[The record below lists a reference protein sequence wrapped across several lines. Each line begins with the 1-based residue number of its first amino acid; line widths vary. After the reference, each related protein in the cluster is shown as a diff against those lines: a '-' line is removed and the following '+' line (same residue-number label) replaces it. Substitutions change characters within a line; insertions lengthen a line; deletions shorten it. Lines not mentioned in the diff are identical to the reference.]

1 MPTDSATRPRA
12 ASDGASCPWAMLL
25 ALTGGFAL
33 SQAYRTVAAIM
44 APQLQADFGL
54 DPQALGVFAGT
65 FHLAFGAL
73 QLLMGIGIDL
83 YGVRRTVLVA
93 FPLTVAGALLSAL
106 ADRFAVLLAGQA
118 LIGIGCAPA
127 FLACTVFIA
136 QRFPAARYAS
146 VSGLVI
152 GVGGIGMLATGTP
165 LAWLI
170 EASSWRTGFL
180 ALAAFSA
187 LAWLAI
193 ARFVRERESPGV
205 GARQERSA
213 RAASSAGG
221 VPGTTP
227 GTTSGNVAGNVA
239 GNVPGSV
246 PENARAAHDDGRRES
261 IGQALRGFASLF
273 AAPHTWGI
281 LALASVSY
289 AAFVSLR
296 GLWLGPLL
304 VDRYGFPLVASGNVA
319 IAVSVASM
327 IGPPLFGRLDPGR
340 ATRRRWLL
348 AGTLVCA
355 AMSALLAP
363 GFGATFDVTVSIAF
377 SLVSGYGVLQYA
389 DVRDAYPAS
398 MTGRALSLFTMA
410 LFLGVALMQ
419 WLTGAAASA
428 AAAVGWPPFAA
439 VFGTIAALLAIG
451 AALFAWMPQPE

>member
-1 MPTDSATRPRA
+1 
-12 ASDGASCPWAMLL
+12 MLL

-44 APQLQADFGL
+44 APQLQAEFDL

-93 FPLTVAGALLSAL
+93 FPLTIVGSALSAYT
-106 ADRFAVLLAGQA
+106 DRFGVLLAGQA

-136 QRFPAARYAS
+136 QRFPATRYTS
-146 VSGLVI
+146 VSGLVL
-152 GVGGIGMLATGTP
+152 GLGSMGMLATGTP

-170 EASSWRTGFL
+170 EAGSWRSGFV
-180 ALAAFSA
+180 ALGVLSV
-187 LAWLAI
+187 LAWFAI
-193 ARFVRERESPGV
+193 ARFVRERETPREDADASV
-205 GARQERSA
+205 ES
-213 RAASSAGG
+213 RAPA
-221 VPGTTP
+221 
-227 GTTSGNVAGNVA
+227 NV
-239 GNVPGSV
+239 
-246 PENARAAHDDGRRES
+246 ERES
-261 IGQALRGFASLF
+261 LGQALRGFASLF
-273 AAPHTWGI
+273 AVPHTWGI
-281 LALASVSY
+281 LALATVSY

-304 VDRYGFPLVASGNVA
+304 VDRYGFSLVASGNVA

-348 AGTLVCA
+348 VGTLVCA
-355 AMSALLAP
+355 AMFALLAP
-363 GFGATFDVTVSIAF
+363 GFDAAFDVIVSIVF

-428 AAAVGWPPFAA
+428 AVAIGWPPFAA
-439 VFGTIAALLAIG
+439 AFGTIAAMLAIG
-451 AALFAWMPQPE
+451 ALLFARLPQPR

>member
-1 MPTDSATRPRA
+1 
-12 ASDGASCPWAMLL
+12 MLF

-44 APQLQADFGL
+44 APQLQAEFDL

-93 FPLTVAGALLSAL
+93 FPLTIAGSALSAYT
-106 ADRFAVLLAGQA
+106 DRFGVLLVGQA

-127 FLACTVFIA
+127 FLVCTVFIA
-136 QRFPAARYAS
+136 QRFPVTRYAS
-146 VSGLVI
+146 VSGLVL
-152 GVGGIGMLATGTP
+152 GLGGMGMLATGTP

-170 EASSWRTGFL
+170 EAGSWRTGFV
-180 ALAAFSA
+180 ALGMLSV

-193 ARFVRERESPGV
+193 ARFVRERETPR
-205 GARQERSA
+205 ADPSA
-213 RAASSAGG
+213 DGK
-221 VPGTTP
+221 
-227 GTTSGNVAGNVA
+227 
-239 GNVPGSV
+239 PGS
-246 PENARAAHDDGRRES
+246 PRAERES
-261 IGQALRGFASLF
+261 LGQALRGFASLF
-273 AAPHTWGI
+273 AVPHTWGI
-281 LALASVSY
+281 LALATVSY

-304 VDRYGFPLVASGNVA
+304 VDRYGFSLVASGNVA

-348 AGTLVCA
+348 VGTLVCA
-355 AMSALLAP
+355 AMFALLAP
-363 GFGATFDVTVSIAF
+363 GFDAAFDVTVSIVF

-428 AAAVGWPPFAA
+428 AVAIGWPPFAA
-439 VFGTIAALLAIG
+439 AFGTIAAMLAIG
-451 AALFAWMPQPE
+451 ALLFARLPQPR

>member
-1 MPTDSATRPRA
+1 MPADSAIPSRA
-12 ASDGASCPWAMLL
+12 PSERSGSAWVMLF

-44 APQLQADFGL
+44 APQLQVEFGL

-93 FPLTVAGALLSAL
+93 FPLTVVGSALSAYT
-106 ADRFAVLLAGQA
+106 DQFGVLLVAQA

-127 FLACTVFIA
+127 FLVCTVFIA

-146 VSGLVI
+146 VSGLVL
-152 GVGGIGMLATGTP
+152 GLGGMGMLATGTP

-170 EASSWRTGFL
+170 EAGSWRSGFV
-180 ALAAFSA
+180 ALGILST

-193 ARFVRERESPGV
+193 ARFVREREAPRTTAV
-205 GARQERSA
+205 GGE
-213 RAASSAGG
+213 
-221 VPGTTP
+221 
-227 GTTSGNVAGNVA
+227 
-239 GNVPGSV
+239 
-246 PENARAAHDDGRRES
+246 RES
-261 IGQALRGFASLF
+261 LAQALRGFASLF
-273 AAPHTWGI
+273 AMPHTWGI
-281 LALASVSY
+281 LALATVSY

-304 VDRYGFPLVASGNVA
+304 VDRYGFSLVASGNVA

-348 AGTLVCA
+348 GGTLGCA
-355 AMSALLAP
+355 AMFVLLAP
-363 GFGATFDVTVSIAF
+363 GLDASFDVAISIVF
-377 SLVSGYGVLQYA
+377 SLLSGYAVLQYP

-419 WLTGAAASA
+419 WLTGAAASF
-428 AAAVGWPPFAA
+428 AVANGWPPFTAA
-439 VFGTIAALLAIG
+439 FGTIAVMLAIG
-451 AALFAWMPQPE
+451 ALLFARLPQP

>member
-1 MPTDSATRPRA
+1 MPTDSAIRSRA
-12 ASDGASCPWAMLL
+12 ASEASGSVWAMLL

-44 APQLQADFGL
+44 APQLQADFSL

-73 QLLMGIGIDL
+73 QLLMGVGIDL

-93 FPLTVAGALLSAL
+93 FPLTIAGALLSAST
-106 ADRFAVLLAGQA
+106 DRFSVLLLAQA

-127 FLACTVFIA
+127 FLVCTVFIA

-146 VSGLVI
+146 VSGLVL
-152 GVGGIGMLATGTP
+152 GLGGMGMLVTGTP

-170 EASSWRTGFL
+170 EASSWRMGFV

-193 ARFVRERESPGV
+193 ARFVRERESAPTSGSTI
-205 GARQERSA
+205 ATSSDA
-213 RAASSAGG
+213 RAS
-221 VPGTTP
+221 
-227 GTTSGNVAGNVA
+227 N
-239 GNVPGSV
+239 
-246 PENARAAHDDGRRES
+246 PERES
-261 IGQALRGFASLF
+261 IGQALRGFAGLF
-273 AAPHTWGI
+273 AMPHTWGI
-281 LALASVSY
+281 LALATVSY

-304 VDRYGFPLVASGNVA
+304 VDRYGFTLVASGNVA

-327 IGPPLFGRLDPGR
+327 IGPALFGRLDPGR

-348 AGTLVCA
+348 IGTLVCA
-355 AMSALLAP
+355 AMFALLAP
-363 GFGATFDVTVSIAF
+363 GFDASFDVIVSIVFA
-377 SLVSGYGVLQYA
+377 LASGYGVLQYA

-419 WLTGAAASA
+419 WLTGVAASY
-428 AAAVGWPPFAA
+428 AVARGWPPFTAA
-439 VFGTIAALLAIG
+439 FGTIALMLVAGALL
-451 AALFAWMPQPE
+451 FARLPKPARG

>member
-1 MPTDSATRPRA
+1 
-12 ASDGASCPWAMLL
+12 MLL

-44 APQLQADFGL
+44 APQLQAEFGL
-54 DPQALGVFAGT
+54 GPQALGVFAGT

-93 FPLTVAGALLSAL
+93 FPLTIVGSALSAYT
-106 ADRFAVLLAGQA
+106 DRFGVLLVGQA

-127 FLACTVFIA
+127 FLVCTVFIA

-146 VSGLVI
+146 VSGLVL
-152 GVGGIGMLATGTP
+152 GLGGMGMLVTGTP

-170 EASSWRTGFL
+170 EMGTWRSGFV
-180 ALAAFSA
+180 ALGVLSA
-187 LAWLAI
+187 VAWLAI
-193 ARFVRERESPGV
+193 AHFVREREAPSTRVDG
-205 GARQERSA
+205 ERSTT
-213 RAASSAGG
+213 AATDS
-221 VPGTTP
+221 PQDT
-227 GTTSGNVAGNVA
+227 
-239 GNVPGSV
+239 
-246 PENARAAHDDGRRES
+246 ERES
-261 IGQALRGFASLF
+261 LGQALRGFASLF
-273 AAPHTWGI
+273 AMPHTWGI
-281 LALASVSY
+281 LALATVSY

-304 VDRYGFPLVASGNVA
+304 VDRYGFSLVASGNVA

-327 IGPPLFGRLDPGR
+327 ISPPLFGRLDPGR

-348 AGTLVCA
+348 GGTLGCA
-355 AMSALLAP
+355 ALFVLLAP
-363 GFGATFDVTVSIAF
+363 GFNAWFDVAISIAF
-377 SLVSGYGVLQYA
+377 SLLFGYGVLQYP

-419 WLTGAAASA
+419 WLTGAAASF
-428 AAAVGWPPFAA
+428 AVAHGGPPFTAA
-439 VFGTIAALLAIG
+439 FGTIALMLGTG
-451 AALFAWMPQPE
+451 AWLFARLPQPPKG

>member
-1 MPTDSATRPRA
+1 
-12 ASDGASCPWAMLL
+12 MLL

-44 APQLQADFGL
+44 APQLQAEFGL

-93 FPLTVAGALLSAL
+93 FPLTIIGSALSAYT
-106 ADRFAVLLAGQA
+106 DQFGVLLVGQA

-127 FLACTVFIA
+127 FLVCTVFIA
-136 QRFPAARYAS
+136 QRFPATRYAS
-146 VSGLVI
+146 VSGLVL
-152 GVGGIGMLATGTP
+152 GLGGMGMLATGTP

-170 EASSWRTGFL
+170 EAGSWRSGFV
-180 ALAAFSA
+180 ALGILSA

-193 ARFVRERESPGV
+193 ARFVREKEAPHAAAGAERESL
-205 GARQERSA
+205 A
-213 RAASSAGG
+213 
-221 VPGTTP
+221 
-227 GTTSGNVAGNVA
+227 
-239 GNVPGSV
+239 
-246 PENARAAHDDGRRES
+246 
-261 IGQALRGFASLF
+261 QALRGFASLF
-273 AAPHTWGI
+273 AMPHSWGI
-281 LALASVSY
+281 LALATVSY

-304 VDRYGFPLVASGNVA
+304 VDRYSFSLVASGNVA

-348 AGTLVCA
+348 VGTLVCA
-355 AMSALLAP
+355 GMFALLAP
-363 GFGATFDVTVSIAF
+363 GFDASFDVIVSIVF
-377 SLVSGYGVLQYA
+377 SLISGYGVLQYA

-428 AAAVGWPPFAA
+428 AVAYGWPPFTAA
-439 VFGTIAALLAIG
+439 FGTIALMLGVGALL
-451 AALFAWMPQPE
+451 FARLPQPSKA

>member
-1 MPTDSATRPRA
+1 
-12 ASDGASCPWAMLL
+12 MLL

-44 APQLQADFGL
+44 APQLQVEFGL
-54 DPQALGVFAGT
+54 DPQGLGVFAGT

-93 FPLTVAGALLSAL
+93 FPLTIVGSALSAYT
-106 ADRFAVLLAGQA
+106 DQFGVLLAAQA

-127 FLACTVFIA
+127 FLVCTVFIA
-136 QRFPAARYAS
+136 QRFPATRYAS
-146 VSGLVI
+146 VSGLVL
-152 GVGGIGMLATGTP
+152 GLGGMGMLATGTP

-170 EASSWRTGFL
+170 EAGSWRSGFV
-180 ALAAFSA
+180 ALGALSA

-193 ARFVRERESPGV
+193 ARFVREREAPRAGAV
-205 GARQERSA
+205 GGERSTG
-213 RAASSAGG
+213 AAAGVAAGAAAGVAAGAPASA
-221 VPGTTP
+221 
-227 GTTSGNVAGNVA
+227 
-239 GNVPGSV
+239 
-246 PENARAAHDDGRRES
+246 ERETLA
-261 IGQALRGFASLF
+261 QALRGFASLF
-273 AAPHTWGI
+273 AMPHTWGI
-281 LALASVSY
+281 LALATVSY

-304 VDRYGFPLVASGNVA
+304 VDRYGFSLVAGGNVA

-340 ATRRRWLL
+340 ETRRRWLL
-348 AGTLVCA
+348 SGTLGCA
-355 AMSALLAP
+355 ALFVLLAP
-363 GFGATFDVTVSIAF
+363 GVDASFDVAISIAF
-377 SLVSGYGVLQYA
+377 SLLSGYGVLQYA

-419 WLTGAAASA
+419 WLTGAAASF
-428 AAAVGWPPFAA
+428 AVANSWPPFTAA
-439 VFGTIAALLAIG
+439 FGTIAVMLAVG
-451 AALFAWMPQPE
+451 AVLFARLPQP